1 MGTDKEGRTTDELR
15 SALMES
21 PDLNTFLEENEDSF
35 IRRSIQEQLK
45 ELFLKTDLSKAELAR
60 RSGVSTVYLHQ
71 LFSGRRTPSRDRL
84 ICLAIGLSA
93 ALEETQQL
101 LRRAGQA
108 ELYPRDRR
116 DAIILYGIVHRE
128 DLHTIN
134 SRLFDANE
142 ETLV

>member
-1 MGTDKEGRTTDELR
+1 MGIDKEGRTTDELR

-21 PDLNTFLEENEDSF
+21 PDLDTFLEENEDRF
-35 IRRSIQEQLK
+35 IRRNIQELLK

-93 ALEETQQL
+93 TLEETQQL

-116 DAIILYGIVHRE
+116 DAILIYGIVQRE
-128 DLHTIN
+128 DLQKVN
-134 SRLFDANE
+134 SQLFDANE